1 MEIRD
6 MLKEQM
12 GLCEEHTNCVI
23 EDGIGVDGPA
33 FQRHRKT
40 FFDGIN
46 GAVTVE
52 TMTLHRLD
60 CGHVVGSKG
69 SEELLANCQ
78 ICGKSICFRCGARCS
93 KCAMFL
99 CPTCTK
105 TYESEAYCEKCK
117 RSTVLK
123 DRIRSCL
130 RSIND
135 GLKE

>member
-6 MLKEQM
+6 ILNEQM

-23 EDGIGVDGPA
+23 EDGIGIGGPT

-40 FFDGIN
+40 FIDGIN

-60 CGHVVGSKG
+60 CGHIVGSKG
-69 SEELLANCQ
+69 SQELLANCQ

-93 KCAMFL
+93 KCAVFL
-99 CPTCTK
+99 CPSCTK
-105 TYESEAYCEKCK
+105 TIESDVYCAKCK
-117 RSTVLK
+117 RITVWKQRGLSLLG
-123 DRIRSCL
+123 RIH
-130 RSIND
+130 D